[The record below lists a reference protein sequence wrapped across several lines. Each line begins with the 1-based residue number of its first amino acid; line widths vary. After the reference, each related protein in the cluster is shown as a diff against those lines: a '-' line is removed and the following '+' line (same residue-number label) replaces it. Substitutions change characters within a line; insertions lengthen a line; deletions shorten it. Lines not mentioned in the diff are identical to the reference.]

1 MKHTKQSIISK
12 DGVSYLIPF
21 ILITSCFALWGFA
34 NDITNPMVK
43 AFSKIFR
50 MSATDGA
57 LVQVAFYGG
66 YFAMAFPAA
75 MFIRKFSYKAG
86 VLLGLGLYA
95 FGAFLFFPAK
105 MTGEYYPFL
114 IAYFIL
120 TCGLS
125 FLETSC
131 NPYILSM
138 GTEETAT
145 RRLNLAQSFNPMGSL
160 LGMYVAMQFIQAK
173 LHPMGTD
180 ERALL
185 NDSEF
190 QAIKESDL
198 AVLIAPYLIIG
209 LVILAMLLLIRF
221 VKMPKN
227 GDQNHKIDFFPT
239 LKRIFT
245 QTRYRE
251 GVIAQFFYVGV
262 QIMCWTF
269 IIQYGTRLFMSPEY
283 GMDEKSAE
291 VLSQQYNIVA
301 MVIFCISRF
310 ICTFILRYLNAGKLL
325 MILAIFG
332 GIFTLGTIFLQ
343 NIFGLYCLV
352 AVSACM
358 SLMFPT
364 IYGIA
369 LKGMGEDAKFGAA
382 GLIMAILVRYTG
394 HTEFLAAELGGEPLM
409 MMCSDLLR
417 MGLVTIHIPVT
428 EISHDLTRQ
437 KIVTRLEQLRSSLK
451 ADFGIVEPR
460 IAVLALNP
468 HAGDGGLLG
477 SEEEH
482 IIRPAVNEA
491 YEKGI
496 LAFGPF
502 AADGFF
508 ASGHYRDYDAVLA
521 MYHDQGLTPF
531 KTLSPDG
538 VF

>member
-1 MKHTKQSIISK
+1 MKHNRQSILSK
-12 DGVSYLIPF
+12 DGISYLIPF

-75 MFIRKFSYKAG
+75 IFIRKYSYKAG
-86 VLLGLGLYA
+86 ILLGLGLYA

-105 MTGEYYPFL
+105 LTGEYYPFL

-160 LGMYVAMQFIQAK
+160 LGMYVAMNFIQAK
-173 LHPMGTD
+173 LNPMSSID
-180 ERALL
+180 RSQLCE
-185 NDSEF
+185 SEF

-198 AVLIAPYLIIG
+198 SVLIAPYLAIG
-209 LVILAMLLLIRF
+209 GLILIMLILIRL
-221 VKMPKN
+221 VKMPKK
-227 GDQNHKIDFFPT
+227 GEENHYIDFFPT
-239 LKRIFT
+239 LKRIFA
-245 QTRYRE
+245 QARYRE

-269 IIQYGTRLFMSPEY
+269 IIQYGTHIFMTQ

-291 VLSQQYNIVA
+291 ILSQQYNIIA

-310 ICTFILRYLNAGKLL
+310 ICTFILRYLSAGKLL
-325 MILAIFG
+325 MILAVSG
-332 GIFTLGTIFLQ
+332 ALFTLGTILFH
-343 NIFGLYCLV
+343 NIYGLYCLV
-352 AVSACM
+352 ATSACM

-369 LKGMGEDAKFGAA
+369 LKGLGDDAKFGAA
-382 GLIMAILVRYTG
+382 GLIMAIL
-394 HTEFLAAELGGEPLM
+394 GGSVLPPLQA
-409 MMCSDLLR
+409 SIIDLK
-417 MGLVTIHIPVT
+417 
-428 EISHDLTRQ
+428 EIGT
-437 KIVTRLEQLRSSLK
+437 
-451 ADFGIVEPR
+451 F
-460 IAVLALNP
+460 
-468 HAGDGGLLG
+468 
-477 SEEEH
+477 
-482 IIRPAVNEA
+482 PAVNISF
-491 YEKGI
+491 I
-496 LAFGPF
+496 LPF
-502 AADGFF
+502 ICFLVIVSYG
-508 ASGHYRDYDAVLA
+508 YRTV
-521 MYHDQGLTPF
+521 
-531 KTLSPDG
+531 KKEW
-538 VF
+538 